1 MKLRTSD
8 GVVVADLVGTTV
20 IKRVKEEKH
29 ILRKP
34 LSWAFDKK
42 IIDEAYANG
51 ATDIRIETTDTDKV
65 YKTTM
70 KIFIDKAIKI
80 DRGFGRQVALLI
92 ENWTTK
98 SPEETTESPEEKQLS
113 LFMDS

>member
-1 MKLRTSD
+1 MK
-8 GVVVADLVGTTV
+8 
-20 IKRVKEEKH
+20 
-29 ILRKP
+29 
-34 LSWAFDKK
+34 
-42 IIDEAYANG
+42 N
-51 ATDIRIETTDTDKV
+51 
-65 YKTTM
+65 
-70 KIFIDKAIKI
+70 FIDKAIKI

>member
-1 MKLRTSD
+1 MKLRTYD

-51 ATDIRIETTDTDKV
+51 ATDIRIEATDTDKV

-70 KIFIDKAIKI
+70 KTFIDKAIKI

-92 ENWTTK
+92 KHWTTK
-98 SPEETTESPEEKQLS
+98 SPEGHQMS
-113 LFMDS
+113 LFKLEETA

>member
-1 MKLRTSD
+1 MKLRTYD

-20 IKRVKEEKH
+20 VKRVKEKIH
-29 ILRKP
+29 MLRTP
-34 LSWAFDKK
+34 PSWSFDKK

-65 YKTTM
+65 YKSSI
-70 KIFIDKAIKI
+70 KNFIDKAITV

-92 ENWTTK
+92 ENWTTTTPEGQQMSLFK
-98 SPEETTESPEEKQLS
+98 LEETA
-113 LFMDS
+113 

>member
-65 YKTTM
+65 YKTT
-70 KIFIDKAIKI
+70 IKNFM
-80 DRGFGRQVALLI
+80 DNSFNVNRGFGRQVALLLKH
-92 ENWTTK
+92 WTTGNPK
-98 SPEETTESPEEKQLS
+98 EKQMS
-113 LFMDS
+113 LFGVQEIG